1 MKGRIGYVVLDTV
14 DPERI
19 VGFWSEL
26 LGRPIEDRL
35 NDGQYVI
42 LAAEPGSPGFS
53 LQRVPE
59 EKSGKNRMHLDLVV
73 DDLDQATSRIEALGG
88 SWRDGQTRELE
99 GYIWRNMADPEG
111 NEFDIVKG
119 TSV

>member
-1 MKGRIGYVVLDTV
+1 MSARIGYVVLDTV

-35 NDGQYVI
+35 NDGQYVT
-42 LAAEPGSPGFS
+42 LAAEAGSPGFS

-59 EKSGKNRMHLDLVV
+59 AKSGKNRMHLDLVV
-73 DDLDQATSRIEALGG
+73 DDLDEATQTILDLGG
-88 SWRDGQTRELE
+88 DWRGGQTRALE
-99 GYIWRNMADPEG
+99 GYIWRNMADLEG
-111 NEFDIVKG
+111 NEFDIVLG
-119 TSV
+119 SSA

>member
-1 MKGRIGYVVLDTV
+1 MKAGIGYVVLDTV

-19 VGFWSEL
+19 VGFWSEV
-26 LGRPIEDRL
+26 LGRPVGDRL

-59 EKSGKNRMHLDLVV
+59 PKSGKNRMHLDLVV
-73 DDLDQATSRIEALGG
+73 DDLDAATTKIVELGG
-88 SWRDGQTRELE
+88 SWRDGVI
-99 GYIWRNMADPEG
+99 GA
-111 NEFDIVKG
+111 
-119 TSV
+119 